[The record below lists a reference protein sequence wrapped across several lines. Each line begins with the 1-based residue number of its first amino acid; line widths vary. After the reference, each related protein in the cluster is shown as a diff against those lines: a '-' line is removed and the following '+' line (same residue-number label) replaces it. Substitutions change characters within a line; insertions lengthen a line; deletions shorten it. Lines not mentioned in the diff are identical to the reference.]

1 MEIIHIQA
9 CGGVLFR
16 KSGDITEVLM
26 IYRRKYWDLPKGKLD
41 AGESLEMCAAREV
54 SEEVGIPF
62 PLIVDSLGQTN
73 HDYRENDILINKTT
87 TWYVM
92 VSNASVFTPQSEEEI
107 EQVEWVPVNDAV
119 KMAGFHN
126 LRIVLDRFQKWLDRV
141 QI

>member
-1 MEIIHIQA
+1 MDIIHIQA

-16 KSGDITEVLM
+16 KSGEITEVLL

-54 SEEVGIPF
+54 SEEVGIPV
-62 PLIVDSLGQTN
+62 PSIVDSLGQTT
-73 HDYRENDILINKTT
+73 HDYQQDGVFIKKTT
-87 TWYVM
+87 FWYVM
-92 VSNASVFTPQSEEEI
+92 VSNASVFTPQTEEEI
-107 EQVEWVPVNDAV
+107 EQVEWIPVNDAM

-141 QI
+141 V